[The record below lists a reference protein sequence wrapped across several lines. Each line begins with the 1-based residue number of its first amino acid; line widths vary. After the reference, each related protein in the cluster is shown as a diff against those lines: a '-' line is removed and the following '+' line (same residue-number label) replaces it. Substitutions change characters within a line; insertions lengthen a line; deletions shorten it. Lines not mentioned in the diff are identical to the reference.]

1 MPYICHI
8 FGIILNVVISAI
20 ICIIMMKYS
29 RIVYIA
35 GFEIL
40 SELSQT
46 SANLLK
52 IQENDENTKIQ
63 ENNDTSWIPDF
74 RRSAKCQKSN

>member
-1 MPYICHI
+1 MCRITIHNDMPYICHI

-40 SELSQT
+40 SEFSQT
-46 SANLLK
+46 Y
-52 IQENDENTKIQ
+52 
-63 ENNDTSWIPDF
+63 
-74 RRSAKCQKSN
+74 

>member
-1 MPYICHI
+1 MCRITIHNDMPYICHI
-8 FGIILNVVISAI
+8 FGIIIILNVVISAI

-40 SELSQT
+40 SEFSQT
-46 SANLLK
+46 Y
-52 IQENDENTKIQ
+52 
-63 ENNDTSWIPDF
+63 
-74 RRSAKCQKSN
+74 